1 MPTSSSKLD
10 ALRVGR
16 GEIENHYLD
25 EPAAGGISRRE
36 FVAKARCSACRA
48 RSCGS
53 GACRVRWNEILVVG
67 VRLVVRRDTPPTKGG
82 TLRLACQVPTAAINP
97 MTVADLGG

>member
-25 EPAAGGISRRE
+25 ELAA
-36 FVAKARCSACRA
+36 
-48 RSCGS
+48 
-53 GACRVRWNEILVVG
+53 
-67 VRLVVRRDTPPTKGG
+67 
-82 TLRLACQVPTAAINP
+82 AA
-97 MTVADLGG
+97 